1 MKRFLK
7 YCILFVLPILVAI
20 IPLEVL
26 IRQVPNPYK
35 YKYEWMQANAK
46 DVETIVLGS
55 SHSFYGIRPEYLDGN
70 AFSLANVSQ
79 DISHDLFLLKYWEGQ
94 YNSLKTVIFPVSYFT
109 WFGKG
114 LQYGTESYRCR
125 YYKMYMDSD
134 DYPTLSLNNLEI
146 ADFRT
151 AKGKLKKLLK
161 SEKDPG
167 VDKYGWGNTYLLSR
181 KDMIQWNDGSEAEAA
196 ILRHKAK
203 SWDNILANYLKLGE
217 LADFCSSHDVRLILI
232 TFPCWSSYTD
242 GLDPMQLEKM
252 YEITNRFKK
261 EYHVPYLDYLKDS
274 RFEADDFFDS
284 NHLSDVGAIKF
295 TMILNQDIESLNN

>member
-1 MKRFLK
+1 M
-7 YCILFVLPILVAI
+7 
-20 IPLEVL
+20 
-26 IRQVPNPYK
+26 PNPYK
-35 YKYEWMQANAK
+35 YKYEWMRENAK

-70 AFSLANVSQ
+70 AFNLANVSQ
-79 DISHDLFLLKYWEGQ
+79 DISHDLFLLNYWNGQ
-94 YNSLKTVIFPVSYFT
+94 YYSLKTVIFPVSYFT
-109 WFGKG
+109 WFSKG

-125 YYKMYMDSD
+125 YYKIYMDSN
-134 DYPTLSLNNLEI
+134 DYPTFSLNNLEI
-146 ADFRT
+146 ANFRT
-151 AKGKLKKLLK
+151 AKGKLIKLLR

-181 KDMIQWNDGSEAEAA
+181 KNMIQWSDGSEAKAA

-203 SWDNILANYLKLGE
+203 SWDNIESNYLKLGE
-217 LADFCSSHDVRLILI
+217 LAELCSSHDVRLILI
-232 TFPCWSSYTD
+232 TLPCWSSYTD
-242 GLDPMQLEKM
+242 GLDSVQLEKM

-295 TMILNQDIESLNN
+295 AKILNNDIKSLVFR